1 MDGEEERKREG
12 GNGEG
17 EVTKEVGGGRGGWQR
32 MMVMIAKT
40 WRDFSIF
47 RKKKKIKKGKKGRGK
62 RKER

>member
-1 MDGEEERKREG
+1 
-12 GNGEG
+12 
-17 EVTKEVGGGRGGWQR
+17 